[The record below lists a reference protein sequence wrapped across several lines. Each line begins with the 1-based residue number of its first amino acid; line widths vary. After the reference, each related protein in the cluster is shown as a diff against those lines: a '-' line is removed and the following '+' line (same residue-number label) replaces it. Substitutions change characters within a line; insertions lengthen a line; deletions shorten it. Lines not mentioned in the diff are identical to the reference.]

1 MSILEN
7 ITLQMNLDDRK
18 FEREFKSTTD
28 VVNRQMDALTLGA
41 SAFEEKWSDITSNI
55 RSVKRVASGLAIS
68 AAIYAVTG
76 AITGASSA
84 ILAFRNNLE
93 ASKISMEYF
102 AKNASQA
109 KEYIRE
115 LEDFAAYTPFNTE
128 GAISMAQY
136 LQAMSVPIN
145 SSKAVLKVV
154 SDTAAATGATEENMQ
169 RIVTALGQILTKGK
183 LAAEEVRQL
192 ANANIPIY
200 DILKEQL
207 KLTGQ
212 EIKNLGN
219 LNINASKAVV
229 AILDGLNERY
239 KGASEKIANTLGG
252 MTETIKD
259 DALIISE
266 ALFHGTI
273 DRFEVKVT
281 KIRDR
286 LDEWRDI
293 ALHFGTGGM
302 ITAIIEDL
310 DPEGKLNLEQYVMAA
325 VAGFKNLGETIQDF
339 TTHNGNLLKT
349 FSATAYSG
357 IMSITI
363 AADYLLR
370 AFNTVQ
376 RAGESL
382 IDIVNR
388 FTGMSLTLSDV
399 VAGLLVFKTV
409 GSTLYFAGNTALWA
423 GKQFVT
429 LGTSLASMIPMVS
442 SANALTQGLT
452 AGLISLGAAA
462 LTAYLGLKAV
472 QAATAISDNSS
483 LVTDEYT
490 KSFEAYNEE
499 LEKYRDSL
507 NEDYSSIADN
517 WAAQMSGALDDTEK
531 KAKKTAKKIE
541 KTWLMSFDEVF
552 QIREDPITEGLND
565 ELEKFEDIDW
575 GKFFTLPEF
584 RFPKRLIEE
593 LEEPTYSL
601 TDAIN
606 TAQEEVSIL
615 NGFMPALILSTS
627 TIRAAIKN
635 RKNFLDELRK
645 NTPNDPDGGAP
656 DDVLNDRELKAK
668 LDERYKQNAANNR
681 DLVNAIKEYDSIIK
695 DTNTIVSKINDV
707 DKKISTTNSQI
718 HALQFDK
725 ATDST
730 AKQISEL
737 QATVKSLQTERASL
751 VAQLPLETRRI
762 QAEEIIAA
770 DIHEIKDGLKV
781 ISKNQARLGTYTDVN
796 RSGLEAAT
804 GFEDA
809 VKLNN
814 ILSASYTKLVDI
826 SDAAEQHSD
835 SLQRLIKKPD
845 DQLLINA
852 ANAAGLRLDTL
863 HDALSSDL
871 AKISD
876 KITKIQSTRS
886 LNSIS
891 TDKFYGMI
899 ETFGTLT
906 KNELANLGHIISM
919 NNPKEIIEIVKTL
932 PADTDRLLKYMEQ
945 YVALVDAFKLPVDR
959 ELLGAQEKAAQA
971 IAEYGREFKKY
982 ATAYNKWSVQQYAY
996 SNGGRVINTHIEE
1009 AESALKEAAQNLINY
1024 QEAVRLMQ
1032 PEVRKSMTL
1041 LEELKGVTNNIHGNK
1056 STIGNE
1062 YVSNVYSL
1070 VREIEKTITGDTVFS
1085 TQNPA
1090 LLRFFER
1097 AHKDIIKKLDTI
1109 GPGITKTLSIEL
1121 LNDIKPYIY
1130 GDDVDRLM
1138 PSTKT
1143 SAEYKA
1149 EVQRLVAELDKSNIQ
1164 RGREIISELYKL
1176 RLPTDKRNELERAE
1190 SAFETTAKESLNTKI
1205 VDNIYTLEVSKAKSL
1220 DIIGE
1225 EVRQYLNRPKSPA
1238 EIQVYKNIQDIIE
1251 SATDINKQ
1259 LYNRLTQA
1267 AIHSDNAQKLLNKR
1281 GITYKS
1287 DIDEIFERS
1296 GIAKYFAENAETEGV
1311 NNSFHAQLERATQVV
1326 MQKSDV
1332 NRLIADIKTRGAK
1345 LEDIIA
1351 KLADELRSLGIPNND
1366 VLNELAQIAQ
1376 GDHPTFNLEKIIADL
1391 NASNDVK
1398 NAVGSIEAFQANLK
1412 SGAYGTQISEDAA
1425 RVLARPWNTTK
1436 LEELQQHILNLAD
1449 KQLELAAVVKK
1460 FYDQSMLKTKDLTLK
1475 IDAASVQK
1483 LATEYRDILNERLQL
1498 FTDEI
1503 TKNDIKTSF
1512 EKLEEMYA
1520 KSSTNGT
1527 ANTVDFKA
1535 LTGADIESKVATESA
1550 YIYQDLYRKLGILS
1564 SPSSAALANLRLGLF
1579 EGSITEQGT
1588 TAQSAIQH
1596 MLMGGLS
1603 DEIAV
1608 STNQLI
1614 QRGMG
1619 EAFNTR
1625 LRSVLD
1631 DIFKGAVYQG
1641 ATGADV
1647 TGQLGVKLSDIVQ
1660 VGKKTYGL
1668 VQRILISDKANK
1680 AILNKITT
1688 SQKRTTQGIEFIKL
1702 DLDAF
1707 VKEYKAIAPDVV
1719 SKVVSDIVGA
1729 PKLKGMVLSF
1739 FDASVSAFDPIR
1751 DAVNV
1756 AKQSLVGTPEE
1767 QIERIKNVV
1776 ADKMLTGPTN
1786 DAYSKNMY
1794 NLLITYSKEQR
1805 EAYTAMYKEQA
1816 QLIKDAVNVLTIA
1829 RLNKIDIPLDT
1840 TTLLGTTATTATR
1853 YSTIDVRDIS
1863 DAGELFKEALDSN
1876 AEKTPEMVEAIE
1888 TLQKRLSTFSRY
1900 VRNITDYSIKKGEL
1914 ISLRNELAGFKEQLQ
1929 LGQLM
1934 PTRTTGIPG
1943 DTEGTIYNFA
1953 LSTLSDDMKKA
1964 LSTTLDDAEK
1974 LIDKVVPATLV
1985 TYNDV
1990 SSRIIRT
1997 INAAIDSGKDI
2008 QVQLNMLDTD
2018 FQILIKAAEKLEHAY
2033 GLDNTISKM
2042 WQGLRTNWNF
2052 DMLKVADPFRYLN
2065 LEETVGKMVADL
2077 TAKTNSL
2084 PKLTTITNKGLLTE
2098 LTQQDTNPLN
2108 LTEEL
2113 SDLDIKRLKE
2123 LKKNYRDTIKDA
2135 AKTSQPVVGSGV
2147 KVPVIGLSE
2156 QAALNSTLDSE
2167 AVNAALKILMSQ
2179 AADKSGQ
2186 SSAKEAIDAA
2196 SKGTASAG
2204 PALPDNKQTVFIVKI
2219 KDAIDD
2225 VFDDWTFNDWTLN
2238 EWKNEVEATSLRY
2251 LARQNAAAEAWEAAR
2266 KAAEPEAFTQDIDEL
2281 IKEVKEAYSARTGKP
2296 DAFTQDIDELIKE
2309 VKEAYASH
2317 VNYDKVATDSFESFK
2332 NSDEF
2337 SEFFKDFGK
2346 NLDDT
2351 YIDPTIKARQYMD
2364 SITKSS
2370 GLTNNKWANLALAGD
2385 TDALDAL
2392 RPTMSTE
2399 EAMKFTDAFKDFY
2412 KDWDDNAL
2420 NAALRGDSFGE
2431 FATADEFGKAFEEHL
2446 KEAFGDSFDD
2456 FEEKVFAAN
2465 NETLTKGPLAARAY
2479 ADFANALQNNSFVN
2493 KMLMP
2498 NDLGLTGIDYAAALQ
2513 RSVEALSTGAEET
2526 MAAQQRWQDINSK
2539 YAIQGLDRKGEVD
2552 TNGNAVDLLDAAEV
2566 GGWSLLIEGAL
2577 TSILSSAITGAVA
2590 GSTTAPGVGTVAG
2603 TIAGLVAATAAS
2615 VGMAL
2620 TGSFD
2625 YSNIASEEIK
2635 EMLNNTDFAYS
2646 QAKQQGASDK
2656 EAREMQ
2662 NKIARDLYL
2671 QYYNDMSS
2679 FWSMY
2684 DKADIKALS
2693 GSRHATNEY
2702 GTGASVVAFREA
2714 IAELTGNKTNLHRY
2728 TPNEDSNIQYLADEA
2743 GNIQAVAYDIEKVYQ
2758 QLYTLYTT
2766 GGMQNIEDYNNKS
2779 WFGKLKSGFDGTGLT
2794 TLESD
2799 WMWNLKDVDK
2809 LTKARMDDLFKLE
2822 IDAAEYIKTHGE
2834 EQVKSLL
2841 AAYDISANNMQQMIE
2856 GIINL
2861 YNRSVEMFNQTI
2873 EAKAAYINA
2882 GTVGTVDLDA
2892 ISAGTGTVSRLLQ
2905 GDLSGVDTQYL
2916 DALADATGIYI
2927 NAMSDTLYSLT
2938 ADIADVRD
2946 KMTGFTVTFPDT
2958 IKVGS
2963 DTIEVK
2969 SILSDTDAVEILN
2982 GMGIN
2987 INADGTV
2994 TISTEAV
3001 NSNESGHERSIA
3013 YSLSDVSA
3021 YELAEL
3027 AKRGINL
3034 SELTEDKINVTLTED
3049 AMLSAVKGLTYNLS
3063 GVNITDVSEATA
3075 ELLKAAGILLSQD
3088 SETGKSVATVTDEGF
3103 ITGSRTLSDL
3113 LASLDPSVTER
3124 LAPALKDALAGLD
3137 AINAFGAAHGESRI
3151 GSAAG
3156 AVVDTGFTS
3165 KDYSTAL
3172 EQAFANAGIT
3182 LQAATDAEGKETVY
3196 AAINNV
3202 GEQWHKAIT
3211 QWKTSDVKPEMMA
3224 FLDALGAEVYKSGDY
3239 TMVSTEGILDKLAN
3253 TSTSR
3258 LTEILFDN
3266 SELWSQFPDETKQAF
3281 IDAGLAT
3288 EDGFITLTGEVL
3300 DGWHRYQVDGQTALA
3315 MAFSAMN
3322 ADTYAAF
3329 ANLQGTTIKSYDA
3342 LTNEN
3347 KYWLSQLGI
3356 TSEEEYNKN
3365 ADSLVQL
3372 ATNKMGLLN
3381 DGVMLKW
3388 SELSASQLVQLF
3400 ELGITSEEQ
3409 YNANMDMLKM
3419 ASENG
3424 MDILYEDTVLSW
3436 DQLSATTIEKL
3447 NKMGIKTED
3456 DYKAYL
3462 ATMDVKTGEGFS
3474 TIDDTT
3480 EKKLADLGVTTSSG
3494 WGSIKQVTDTTLSET
3509 EHLALGHMKFE
3520 DLPEAVQQA
3529 LGEQGVRGDLKDAW
3543 FYMNQDADS
3552 ALGQFSDTVDGMAAD
3567 LDRVRDLATKLK
3579 QALADPGLQAETL
3592 NANLAATAATA
3603 LEAAKS
3609 SSNKWAEKGVGTY
3622 GRSYSYGRSD
3632 SDEWANWSN
3641 NTSITSQLVAINE
3654 DKLDAAGNPMVYY
3667 IYNLDVN
3674 GQPGQIIKNSNG
3686 VWRKYLGTL
3695 DYNADNVPAFKL
3707 GGMVTGD
3714 GLFRAGEFGLNE
3726 AIVPLEQPQAMH
3738 KIGSALAAAIPAY
3751 ELVAPLATMLGTRDG
3766 GVAQF
3771 SSFRREEPEASIDGI
3786 VEKIL
3791 AAQAHN
3797 APQPSYMSNSDDKR
3811 PLYVGTLIADKA
3823 GLRELN
3829 RQLKRVERQ
3838 NGGI

>member
-68 AAIYAVTG
+68 AAIYAVTD

-84 ILAFRNNLE
+84 ILTFRNNLE

-273 DRFEVKVT
+273 DRLEVKVT

-429 LGTSLASMIPMVS
+429 LGTSLASVIPVVS

-472 QAATAISDNSS
+472 QAATSISDNSS

-552 QIREDPITEGLND
+552 QIREDPITGGLND

-615 NGFMPALILSTS
+615 NGFMPALILGTS
-627 TIRAAIKN
+627 TIMAAIKN
-635 RKNFLDELRK
+635 RKRFLDDLRK
-645 NTPNDPDGGAP
+645 NTPNGPNGPDGTP

-668 LDERYKQNAANNR
+668 LDERYKQNDAYNR

-695 DTNTIVSKINDV
+695 DTNTIVSKINEV
-707 DKKISTTNSQI
+707 DKKIAITNSQI

-725 ATDST
+725 TTDST
-730 AKQISEL
+730 TKQLSEL
-737 QATVKSLQTERASL
+737 QDIAKSLHTERASL

-796 RSGLEAAT
+796 RTGLEAAT

-826 SDAAEQHSD
+826 SDAAEQHSS

-852 ANAAGLRLDTL
+852 ANAASLRLDTL

-876 KITKIQSTRS
+876 KITKIQSTRG

-919 NNPKEIIEIVKTL
+919 NKPDEIIEIVKTL
-932 PADTDRLLKYMEQ
+932 PADTARLLKYMEQ
-945 YVALVDAFKLPVDR
+945 YVALVDNFKLPVDK

-971 IAEYGREFKKY
+971 IAAYGSEFKKY
-982 ATAYNKWSVQQYAY
+982 ATAYTKWSVQQYAY

-1009 AESALKEAAQNLINY
+1009 LENDLKEAAQNLINY

-1041 LEELKGVTNNIHGNK
+1041 LEELKGVANNIHGNK

-1109 GPGITKTLSIEL
+1109 GPGITKTLSTEL
-1121 LNDIKPYIY
+1121 LNGINPYIY

-1149 EVQRLVAELDKSNIQ
+1149 EVQRLVADLDKSNIQ

-1225 EVRQYLNRPKSPA
+1225 EVRQYLNRPISPA
-1238 EIQVYKNIQDIIE
+1238 EKLVYKELQNIIE

-1259 LYNRLTQA
+1259 LYSRLTHA
-1267 AIHSDNAQKLLNKR
+1267 AIHSDDAQKLLNKR

-1287 DIDEIFERS
+1287 NIDEIFERS

-1311 NNSFHAQLERATQVV
+1311 NNSFHAQLERATQAA

-1391 NASNDVK
+1391 DASNAVK

-1412 SGAYGTQISEDAA
+1412 SGAYSVQISEDAA
-1425 RVLARPWNTTK
+1425 RVLSRPWNTTK
-1436 LEELQQHILNLAD
+1436 LEELQQHILTLAD
-1449 KQLELAAVVKK
+1449 KQLELAAVVEK
-1460 FYDQSMLKTKDLTLK
+1460 FYNQSMLKTKDLTLK

-1483 LATEYRDILNERLQL
+1483 LVTDYRDVLNERLQH

-1520 KSSTNGT
+1520 KSSTNGAT
-1527 ANTVDFKA
+1527 NTVDFKA
-1535 LTGADIESKVATESA
+1535 LTGADVESKVATESA

-1660 VGKKTYGL
+1660 LGKNTYGL

-1688 SQKRTTQGIEFIKL
+1688 AQKGVYQGVEFIEL
-1702 DLDAF
+1702 DLNTF
-1707 VKEYKAIAPDVV
+1707 VSEYKAIAPDVV

-1739 FDASVSAFDPIR
+1739 FDASVSAFEPIR
-1751 DAVNV
+1751 EAVNV
-1756 AKQSLVGTPEE
+1756 AKQSLVGTAEE

-1776 ADKMLTGPTN
+1776 ADKMLSGPSN
-1786 DAYSKNMY
+1786 EVYSKNMY
-1794 NLLITYSKEQR
+1794 NLLITYTKEQR

-1816 QLIKDAVNVLTIA
+1816 QLIKDAVNVMTIA
-1829 RLNKIDIPLDT
+1829 RLNKIDISLDT
-1840 TTLLGTTATTATR
+1840 TTLLGTPATTATR
-1853 YSTIDVRDIS
+1853 YSTIDASDIS
-1863 DAGELFKEALDSN
+1863 DAGELFKEALASN

-1953 LSTLSDDMKKA
+1953 LGTLSDDMKKA

-1997 INAAIDSGKDI
+1997 INAAIDSGKNI
-2008 QVQLNMLDTD
+2008 QEQLNMLDTD
-2018 FQILIKAAEKLEHAY
+2018 FQILIKTAEKLEHAY
-2033 GLDNTISKM
+2033 GLDNAISKM

-2052 DMLKVADPFRYLN
+2052 NMLEVADPFRYLN

-2077 TAKTNSL
+2077 TAKVNSL

-2113 SDLDIKRLKE
+2113 SDLDIKRLKA

-2135 AKTSQPVVGSGV
+2135 AKTSQPVVGSGI
-2147 KVPVIGLSE
+2147 KDPVIGLSE

-2186 SSAKEAIDAA
+2186 SGAKEVIDAA
-2196 SKGTASAG
+2196 SKGATGAAS
-2204 PALPDNKQTVFIVKI
+2204 PALPDNKQTVFVVKI

-2225 VFDDWTFNDWTLN
+2225 AFDDWTFNDWTLDD
-2238 EWKNEVEATSLRY
+2238 WTDEVKATSLRY

-2281 IKEVKEAYSARTGKP
+2281 IKEVSEAYKARTGKP

-2309 VKEAYASH
+2309 VKEAYAKH
-2317 VNYDKVATDSFESFK
+2317 VNYDKVATDSFEFFK

-2337 SEFFKDFGK
+2337 SESFKDFGK

-2351 YIDPTIKARQYMD
+2351 YIDPATKARQYMD
-2364 SITKSS
+2364 SITKSGS
-2370 GLTNNKWANLALAGD
+2370 LTNNKWANLALAGD
-2385 TDALDAL
+2385 ADALDAL
-2392 RPTMSTE
+2392 RATMSTE

-2465 NETLTKGPLAARAY
+2465 NETLTKGPLPARAY
-2479 ADFANALQNNSFVN
+2479 ADFANALQNNGFIN

-2498 NDLGLTGIDYAAALQ
+2498 NDLGLTGIDYAVALQ

-2539 YAIQGLDRKGEVD
+2539 YAIQGLDRKGRVD
-2552 TNGNAVDLLDAAEV
+2552 TDGNAVDLLDAAQV

-2577 TSILSSAITGAVA
+2577 TSILSSTITGAVA
-2590 GSTTAPGVGTVAG
+2590 GSTAAPGAGTVVGAV
-2603 TIAGLVAATAAS
+2603 ASLVAATAAS
-2615 VGMAL
+2615 IGMAL

-2635 EMLNNTDFAYS
+2635 EMLNNTDFAYT
-2646 QAKQQGASDK
+2646 QAKQQGASDT

-2671 QYYNDMSS
+2671 QYYNNMSS
-2679 FWSMY
+2679 VWSAF
-2684 DKADIKALS
+2684 DKRSIAELTEAK
-2693 GSRHATNEY
+2693 
-2702 GTGASVVAFREA
+2702 GTFGVRNHQEGAASTIAFRQA
-2714 IAELTGNKTNLHRY
+2714 IAELTGNT
-2728 TPNEDSNIQYLADEA
+2728 ADLTHA
-2743 GNIQAVAYDIEKVYQ
+2743 GNLLVDDAGNRHALAYDAEKIYQ

-2779 WFGKLKSGFDGTGLT
+2779 WFGKLKSGFDGTELT

-2799 WMWNLKDVDK
+2799 WMWNLKDIDK

-2892 ISAGTGTVSRLLQ
+2892 ISAGTGTASRLLQ

-2916 DALADATGIYI
+2916 DALADATGVYI

-3027 AKRGINL
+3027 AKHGINL

-3063 GVNITDVSEATA
+3063 GVDLTGVSEATT
-3075 ELLKAAGILLSQD
+3075 ELLKAAGILLSRD

-3124 LAPALKDALAGLD
+3124 LAPALKAALEGLD
-3137 AINAFGAAHGESRI
+3137 AINAFGAAHGESRL

-3224 FLDALGAEVYKSGDY
+3224 FLDALGAEVYKSGEY

-3365 ADSLVQL
+3365 ADSLMLL

-3424 MDILYEDTVLSW
+3424 MGVLYEDTVLSW

-3771 SSFRREEPEASIDGI
+3771 SSFRREEPETAIDGI

-3797 APQPSYMSNSDDKR
+3797 APQPSYISNSDDKR

>member
-68 AAIYAVTG
+68 AAIYAVTD

-84 ILAFRNNLE
+84 ILTFRNNLE

-273 DRFEVKVT
+273 DRLEEKVT

-429 LGTSLASMIPMVS
+429 LGTSLASVIPVVS
-442 SANALTQGLT
+442 SANVITQGLT

-462 LTAYLGLKAV
+462 VTAYLGLKAV
-472 QAATAISDNSS
+472 QAATSISDNSS

-615 NGFMPALILSTS
+615 NGFMPALILGTS
-627 TIRAAIKN
+627 TIMAAIKN
-635 RKNFLDELRK
+635 RKNFLDELSK
-645 NTPNDPDGGAP
+645 NAPNGPDGGAP

-668 LDERYKQNAANNR
+668 LDKEFEQNARYQEA
-681 DLVNAIKEYDSIIK
+681 LSKTVNEYNSVIK
-695 DTNTIVSKINDV
+695 DTNDIARKINSI
-707 DKKISTTNSQI
+707 DKKLSGLNSQ
-718 HALQFDK
+718 LQTTRLK
-725 ATDST
+725 ATGDDADKLIIADLEKHIT
-730 AKQISEL
+730 DLNA
-737 QATVKSLQTERASL
+737 ERKAL
-751 VAQLPLETRRI
+751 IAQLPTESQRQQLIQRISSESKETKSLVEKIYRHQI
-762 QAEEIIAA
+762 
-770 DIHEIKDGLKV
+770 
-781 ISKNQARLGTYTDVN
+781 RLGDTREVNTTGITAANGIANIERLNRKLDDVYDKIADFTN
-796 RSGLEAAT
+796 IQNEHS
-804 GFEDA
+804 
-809 VKLNN
+809 N
-814 ILSASYTKLVDI
+814 ILRKILKDPTNMT
-826 SDAAEQHSD
+826 
-835 SLQRLIKKPD
+835 
-845 DQLLINA
+845 LINKA
-852 ANAAGLRLDTL
+852 DTIQLRLKDMSKE
-863 HDALSSDL
+863 LSVNIRSIDNTVSKL
-871 AKISD
+871 RAKGSTTGISM
-876 KITKIQSTRS
+876 
-886 LNSIS
+886 
-891 TDKFYGMI
+891 DKFYGLI
-899 ETFGTLT
+899 EQYGRVTEKSLADLSRTVSMNTPAVIAETLKSLPSDTAAIKDSINMYNDLVTSYGIPIDKTLT
-906 KNELANLGHIISM
+906 ADLQESARSLAIFGAEFRPFLDNTNKL
-919 NNPKEIIEIVKTL
+919 
-932 PADTDRLLKYMEQ
+932 
-945 YVALVDAFKLPVDR
+945 VALENAN
-959 ELLGAQEKAAQA
+959 A
-971 IAEYGREFKKY
+971 
-982 ATAYNKWSVQQYAY
+982 
-996 SNGGRVINTHIEE
+996 NGGHVIQSQITELQDK
-1009 AESALKEAAQNLINY
+1009 LKGIAQQLVGY
-1024 QEAVRLMQ
+1024 QEAVRTTQ
-1032 PEVRKSMTL
+1032 PEIRHAVAL
-1041 LEELKGVTNNIHGNK
+1041 LDELRN
-1056 STIGNE
+1056 TITEIKCIQVDIGSE
-1062 YVSNVYSL
+1062 QVSSVYSL
-1070 VREIEKTITGDTVFS
+1070 AKEVKELARSGMYSPDTEIRRKFLSDKYKELTNSIEALQKSTTKELSLGLLQSLEPFIAGEKLDALNVHTLDIEAYLSDVQKKVTSLLAATETRGDEIVAELHTLTLPDEKMREFTRLEQAFNEAIKNNTTYKAYSGVYTEDINIIKTIDAFRSQVYTEMRKNLDERSVMYRLYNNLLRATENYSNKDLYTEIARIAYSSEEAARLMRKLGPAYTDKMQHMLDTSNIAAYLGSNITSNNTFDKVLERQQQIIDRDLLKTNALIDMDADIERIDAAITKFAKNVKEYGIHSNATLTELTEIARGVETAGLNLPRHITQLETG
-1085 TQNPA
+1085 A
-1090 LLRFFER
+1090 LLKFENVIANIRSGAYDISDEAAKVLMR
-1097 AHKDIIKKLDTI
+1097 ANSVDDFKDIIAILEGFNESQTRI
-1109 GPGITKTLSIEL
+1109 
-1121 LNDIKPYIY
+1121 
-1130 GDDVDRLM
+1130 DD
-1138 PSTKT
+1138 
-1143 SAEYKA
+1143 A
-1149 EVQRLVAELDKSNIQ
+1149 
-1164 RGREIISELYKL
+1164 ISEFAEKFTDKAYAPDM
-1176 RLPTDKRNELERAE
+1176 LPTNRNSIINKLNTNAKELSDALWNFSNNITENAVKQ
-1190 SAFETTAKESLNTKI
+1190 SAFDTLKSLISVNSGSFNTDTGAYLPDVMAIKSAAYVFSDTAKELGVLTNTI
-1205 VDNIYTLEVSKAKSL
+1205 
-1220 DIIGE
+1220 
-1225 EVRQYLNRPKSPA
+1225 
-1238 EIQVYKNIQDIIE
+1238 
-1251 SATDINKQ
+1251 
-1259 LYNRLTQA
+1259 A
-1267 AIHSDNAQKLLNKR
+1267 AAQ
-1281 GITYKS
+1281 
-1287 DIDEIFERS
+1287 
-1296 GIAKYFAENAETEGV
+1296 
-1311 NNSFHAQLERATQVV
+1311 
-1326 MQKSDV
+1326 
-1332 NRLIADIKTRGAK
+1332 
-1345 LEDIIA
+1345 
-1351 KLADELRSLGIPNND
+1351 
-1366 VLNELAQIAQ
+1366 
-1376 GDHPTFNLEKIIADL
+1376 
-1391 NASNDVK
+1391 
-1398 NAVGSIEAFQANLK
+1398 
-1412 SGAYGTQISEDAA
+1412 
-1425 RVLARPWNTTK
+1425 
-1436 LEELQQHILNLAD
+1436 
-1449 KQLELAAVVKK
+1449 
-1460 FYDQSMLKTKDLTLK
+1460 
-1475 IDAASVQK
+1475 
-1483 LATEYRDILNERLQL
+1483 
-1498 FTDEI
+1498 
-1503 TKNDIKTSF
+1503 
-1512 EKLEEMYA
+1512 
-1520 KSSTNGT
+1520 
-1527 ANTVDFKA
+1527 
-1535 LTGADIESKVATESA
+1535 
-1550 YIYQDLYRKLGILS
+1550 
-1564 SPSSAALANLRLGLF
+1564 ANLRLGMF
-1579 EGSITEQGT
+1579 NSGSMTQQGV
-1588 TAQSAIQH
+1588 TAQGALRKVFIE
-1596 MLMGGLS
+1596 GVS

-1608 STNQLI
+1608 SQDQII
-1614 QRGMG
+1614 QRGIS

-1625 LRSVLD
+1625 LRDVLKELFAD
-1631 DIFKGAVYQG
+1631 NVYTG
-1641 ATGADV
+1641 GTGADA
-1647 TGQLGVKLSDIVQ
+1647 TGLIGVKLSDIVRIEDRA
-1660 VGKKTYGL
+1660 YGL
-1668 VQRILISDKANK
+1668 VQRILESDKSANK
-1680 AILNKITT
+1680 VLAVI
-1688 SQKRTTQGIEFIKL
+1688 QKSLEHGTPKP
-1702 DLDAF
+1702 DLIPIDIDEF
-1707 VKEYKAIAPDVV
+1707 VKAYGQVAPDVV
-1719 SKVVSDIVGA
+1719 SKVISDIVGS
-1729 PKLKGMVLSF
+1729 PQLNGMILSIF
-1739 FDASVSAFDPIR
+1739 NASDSAFKPML
-1751 DAVNV
+1751 DAVYNFR
-1756 AKQSLVGTPEE
+1756 KRLVGSEEE
-1767 QIERIKNVV
+1767 QLDIVRNMI
-1776 ADKMLTGPTN
+1776 ADKMINDGKLDGPTN
-1786 DAYSKNMY
+1786 KVYNDQLY
-1794 NLLITYSKEQR
+1794 NLLITASDEQI
-1805 EAYTAMYKEQA
+1805 ATYKAIYTEQA
-1816 QLIKDAVNVLTIA
+1816 ELIKNAVDVMSIAKANNITI
-1829 RLNKIDIPLDT
+1829 KLDT
-1840 TTLLGTTATTATR
+1840 TTLLGTTANTDMRYAQLDSKSIKAAGDEFIRRIGFIEDLGEDYKAATEVIQDR
-1853 YSTIDVRDIS
+1853 LNTFSKYLRDITEYS
-1863 DAGELFKEALDSN
+1863 LKHGDIRILRDEIREFRE
-1876 AEKTPEMVEAIE
+1876 
-1888 TLQKRLSTFSRY
+1888 Q
-1900 VRNITDYSIKKGEL
+1900 VRIGV
-1914 ISLRNELAGFKEQLQ
+1914 LA
-1929 LGQLM
+1929 
-1934 PTRTTGIPG
+1934 PTQHTGIPG
-1943 DTEGTIYNFA
+1943 
-1953 LSTLSDDMKKA
+1953 
-1964 LSTTLDDAEK
+1964 TTNVYDFEMPALDDNMRRAIAIALDDVEDI
-1974 LIDKVVPATLV
+1974 LDETVPAILV
-1985 TYNDV
+1985 TYNDM
-1990 SSRIIRT
+1990 SSRILRT
-1997 INAAIDSGKDI
+1997 IEDARKYGKDI
-2008 QVQLNMLDTD
+2008 DEVLKGYKTD
-2018 FQILIKAAEKLEHAY
+2018 FSILIDAAHKLEHAFD
-2033 GLDNTISKM
+2033 LDNTVSNIWTTMSK
-2042 WQGLRTNWNF
+2042 NFNF
-2052 DMLKVADPFRYLN
+2052 DLLGFTDPFRYLN
-2065 LEETVGKMVADL
+2065 LEESVGKMIDDL
-2077 TAKTNSL
+2077 LQMANGKSLNELAEALPGTDVQQLEALHTLFLQNVELATKTSDMFIRTKAPL
-2084 PKLTTITNKGLLTE
+2084 LAVSSSAAEAAITIDAL
-2098 LTQQDTNPLN
+2098 
-2108 LTEEL
+2108 
-2113 SDLDIKRLKE
+2113 
-2123 LKKNYRDTIKDA
+2123 KDA
-2135 AKTSQPVVGSGV
+2135 LKAIGI
-2147 KVPVIGLSE
+2147 KV
-2156 QAALNSTLDSE
+2156 N
-2167 AVNAALKILMSQ
+2167 N
-2179 AADKSGQ
+2179 ADKDATEVAEEITSGATGAVKALPYTD
-2186 SSAKEAIDAA
+2186 STVS
-2196 SKGTASAG
+2196 

-2225 VFDDWTFNDWTLN
+2225 VFDDWTFNDWTLDD
-2238 EWKNEVEATSLRY
+2238 WTDEVKAASLRY
-2251 LARQNAAAEAWEAAR
+2251 LAEQNAAAEAWEAAR

-2281 IKEVKEAYSARTGKP
+2281 IKEVSEAYKARTGKP

-2309 VKEAYASH
+2309 VKEAYANRKSGID
-2317 VNYDKVATDSFESFK
+2317 YDKVATDSFEFFK

-2337 SEFFKDFGK
+2337 SESFKDFGK

-2351 YIDPTIKARQYMD
+2351 YIDPAIKARQYMD

-2370 GLTNNKWANLALAGD
+2370 GLTNNKWANLALAND
-2385 TDALDAL
+2385 SDALEAL
-2392 RPTMSTE
+2392 SSTMSTE
-2399 EAMKFTDAFKDFY
+2399 EAMKFSEAVKDFY
-2412 KDWDDNAL
+2412 KDWSASDIND
-2420 NAALRGDSFGE
+2420 ALRGDAYKGFDSSK
-2431 FATADEFGKAFEEHL
+2431 EFGKAFEEHL

-2465 NETLTKGPLAARAY
+2465 NETLTKGPLPARVY
-2479 ADFANALQNNSFVN
+2479 ADFADALQNNDFIN

-2498 NDLGLTGIDYAAALQ
+2498 NDLGLTGLDYAAALQ
-2513 RSVEALSTGAEET
+2513 RTIEALSTGAEET

-2539 YAIQGLDRKGEVD
+2539 YAIQGLDRSGRVD
-2552 TNGNAVDLLDAAEV
+2552 TDGNAVDLLDAAEV

-2590 GSTTAPGVGTVAG
+2590 GSAASPGVGTVVG
-2603 TIAGLVAATAAS
+2603 TVASLVAATAAS
-2615 VGMAL
+2615 IGMAL

-2646 QAKQQGASDK
+2646 QAKQQGASDE
-2656 EAREMQ
+2656 EAREIQ

-2702 GTGASVVAFREA
+2702 GTGASVEAFREA

-2728 TPNEDSNIQYLADEA
+2728 APSEDSTVQYLADEA
-2743 GNIQAVAYDIEKVYQ
+2743 GNIHAVAYDIEKVYQ

-2799 WMWNLKDVDK
+2799 WLFYLKDIDS

-2822 IDAAEYIKTHGE
+2822 IDATEYIKTHGE
-2834 EQVKSLL
+2834 EQVKNLL
-2841 AAYDISANNMQQMIE
+2841 QAYNISAGNMQQMIE
-2856 GIINL
+2856 GVISL
-2861 YNRSVEMFNQTI
+2861 YNNAVALFNQTI
-2873 EAKAAYINA
+2873 EAKAAFINA
-2882 GTVGTVDLDA
+2882 GTIGTVDLAA
-2892 ISAGTGTVSRLLQ
+2892 ISAGTGTASRLLQ

-2916 DALADATGIYI
+2916 DALADATGVYI

-2938 ADIADVRD
+2938 ANIADVRD

-3001 NSNESGHERSIA
+3001 NANESGHERSIA

-3063 GVNITDVSEATA
+3063 GVDLTDVSEATV

-3088 SETGKSVATVTDEGF
+3088 SETGKSVATVTDAGF
-3103 ITGSRTLSDL
+3103 ITGGRTLSDL
-3113 LASLDPSVTER
+3113 LASLDPSVADR
-3124 LAPALKDALAGLD
+3124 LAPALKDALEGLD
-3137 AINAFGAAHGESRI
+3137 AINAFGAAHGESRL

-3211 QWKTSDVKPEMMA
+3211 QWKTSDVKPEMEA
-3224 FLDALGAEVYKSGDY
+3224 FLDAIGAEVYKAGDY

-3288 EDGFITLTGEVL
+3288 EDGFIVLTGEVL

-3329 ANLQGTTIKSYDA
+3329 AALQGTTVKSYDA

-3365 ADSLVQL
+3365 ADSLMLL

-3424 MDILYEDTVLSW
+3424 MDVLHEDTVLSW
-3436 DQLSATTIEKL
+3436 DQLSTTTLEKL

-3462 ATMDVKTGEGFS
+3462 ATMNVKTGEGFS

-3480 EKKLADLGVTTSSG
+3480 EKKLADLGVTTSGG

-3674 GQPGQIIKNSNG
+3674 GEPGQIIKNSNG

-3726 AIVPLEQPQAMH
+3726 AIVPLEQPQAMRR
-3738 KIGSALAAAIPAY
+3738 IGSALAAAIPAY

-3771 SSFRREEPEASIDGI
+3771 SSFRREEPETAIDGI

-3797 APQPSYMSNSDDKR
+3797 APQPSYMSSSDDKR

>member
-68 AAIYAVTG
+68 AAIYAVTD

-84 ILAFRNNLE
+84 ILTFRNNLE

-128 GAISMAQY
+128 SAISMAQY

-273 DRFEVKVT
+273 DRLEVKVT

-357 IMSITI
+357 IMSLTI

-382 IDIVNR
+382 VDIVNR

-429 LGTSLASMIPMVS
+429 LGTSIASVIPVVS
-442 SANALTQGLT
+442 SASALTQGLT

-462 LTAYLGLKAV
+462 ATAYLGLKAV
-472 QAATAISDNSS
+472 QAATSISDNSS
-483 LVTDEYT
+483 LITDEYT
-490 KSFEAYNEE
+490 KAFEAYDAE
-499 LEKYRDSL
+499 LEKHRDSL

-593 LEEPTYSL
+593 LEEPTHNL
-601 TDAIN
+601 ADAIN

-615 NGFMPALILSTS
+615 NGFMPALILGTS
-627 TIRAAIKN
+627 TIMAAIKN
-635 RKNFLDELRK
+635 RKNFLDDLSK
-645 NTPNDPDGGAP
+645 NVPNGPDGGAP

-668 LDERYKQNAANNR
+668 LDKEFEQNARYQEA
-681 DLVNAIKEYDSIIK
+681 LSKTVNEYNSVIKY
-695 DTNTIVSKINDV
+695 TNDIARKINSI
-707 DKKISTTNSQI
+707 DKKLNGLNSQ
-718 HALQFDK
+718 LQTTRLK
-725 ATDST
+725 ATGDDADKLIIADLEKHIT
-730 AKQISEL
+730 DLNA
-737 QATVKSLQTERASL
+737 ERKAL
-751 VAQLPLETRRI
+751 VAQLPTESQRQQLIQRISSESKETKSLVEKIYRHQI
-762 QAEEIIAA
+762 
-770 DIHEIKDGLKV
+770 
-781 ISKNQARLGTYTDVN
+781 RLGDTREVN
-796 RSGLEAAT
+796 TAGITAAT
-804 GFEDA
+804 GIANIERLNR
-809 VKLNN
+809 KLDDVYDRIVDFTSIQNEHSN
-814 ILSASYTKLVDI
+814 MLRKILKDPTNMA
-826 SDAAEQHSD
+826 
-835 SLQRLIKKPD
+835 
-845 DQLLINA
+845 LINKV
-852 ANAAGLRLDTL
+852 DTL
-863 HDALSSDL
+863 
-871 AKISD
+871 
-876 KITKIQSTRS
+876 QSQ
-886 LNSIS
+886 LKGMFKELSIS
-891 TDKFYGMI
+891 IHSIDNAVHKLRAKGSTTGISMDKFYGLI
-899 ETFGTLT
+899 EQYGRVTEKSLADLSRTVSMNTPAVIAETLKSLPSDTAAIKDSINLYNDLVTSYGIPIDKTLT
-906 KNELANLGHIISM
+906 ADLQESARNLAIFGAEFRPFLDNTNKL
-919 NNPKEIIEIVKTL
+919 
-932 PADTDRLLKYMEQ
+932 
-945 YVALVDAFKLPVDR
+945 VALENAN
-959 ELLGAQEKAAQA
+959 A
-971 IAEYGREFKKY
+971 
-982 ATAYNKWSVQQYAY
+982 
-996 SNGGRVINTHIEE
+996 NGGHVIQSQITE
-1009 AESALKEAAQNLINY
+1009 LKDKLKGITQQLVGY
-1024 QEAVRLMQ
+1024 QEAVRTTQ
-1032 PEVRKSMTL
+1032 PEIRHAVALLDELRNTITEIKSIQ
-1041 LEELKGVTNNIHGNK
+1041 VD
-1056 STIGNE
+1056 IGSE
-1062 YVSNVYSL
+1062 QVSSVYSL
-1070 VREIEKTITGDTVFS
+1070 AKEVKELARSGMYSSDTEIRRKFLSDKYKELTNSIEALQKNTTKELSLGLLQSLEPFIAGEKLDALNIHTLDIEAYLSDVQKKVTSLLASTETRGDEIVAELHTLTMPDEKMREFTRLEQDFNEAIKNNTTYKAYGGVYTEDINIIKTIDAFRSQVYTEMRKNLSERSVEYSLF
-1085 TQNPA
+1085 NK
-1090 LLRFFER
+1090 LLRATENYANKDLYTEIARIASYSEEANRLIRKLGAVYTDKIQHMFDTSNIAKYLSSDVTSNNTLDMMLERQQQIIDKDLLKTNALIDMDADIERIDAAITKFTKNVKAYGIHSNATLTELTEIARGIETAGINLPRHITQLETSAIVKFENIISNIRSGAYDISNEAAKVLAR
-1097 AHKDIIKKLDTI
+1097 ANSVDDFKDIIEVLEGFNERQTRI
-1109 GPGITKTLSIEL
+1109 
-1121 LNDIKPYIY
+1121 
-1130 GDDVDRLM
+1130 DD
-1138 PSTKT
+1138 
-1143 SAEYKA
+1143 A
-1149 EVQRLVAELDKSNIQ
+1149 
-1164 RGREIISELYKL
+1164 ISEFEEKFTDKAYAPDM
-1176 RLPTDKRNELERAE
+1176 LPTNRDSIINKLNTNAKELSDALWNFSNNITETAAKQ
-1190 SAFETTAKESLNTKI
+1190 SAFDTLKSLISVNKGSFNTDTGAYLPDVMAIKSAAYVFSDTAKE
-1205 VDNIYTLEVSKAKSL
+1205 
-1220 DIIGE
+1220 
-1225 EVRQYLNRPKSPA
+1225 
-1238 EIQVYKNIQDIIE
+1238 
-1251 SATDINKQ
+1251 
-1259 LYNRLTQA
+1259 
-1267 AIHSDNAQKLLNKR
+1267 
-1281 GITYKS
+1281 
-1287 DIDEIFERS
+1287 
-1296 GIAKYFAENAETEGV
+1296 
-1311 NNSFHAQLERATQVV
+1311 
-1326 MQKSDV
+1326 
-1332 NRLIADIKTRGAK
+1332 
-1345 LEDIIA
+1345 
-1351 KLADELRSLGIPNND
+1351 
-1366 VLNELAQIAQ
+1366 
-1376 GDHPTFNLEKIIADL
+1376 
-1391 NASNDVK
+1391 
-1398 NAVGSIEAFQANLK
+1398 
-1412 SGAYGTQISEDAA
+1412 
-1425 RVLARPWNTTK
+1425 
-1436 LEELQQHILNLAD
+1436 
-1449 KQLELAAVVKK
+1449 
-1460 FYDQSMLKTKDLTLK
+1460 
-1475 IDAASVQK
+1475 
-1483 LATEYRDILNERLQL
+1483 
-1498 FTDEI
+1498 
-1503 TKNDIKTSF
+1503 
-1512 EKLEEMYA
+1512 
-1520 KSSTNGT
+1520 
-1527 ANTVDFKA
+1527 
-1535 LTGADIESKVATESA
+1535 
-1550 YIYQDLYRKLGILS
+1550 LGILTDTI
-1564 SPSSAALANLRLGLF
+1564 AAAQANLRLGMF
-1579 EGSITEQGT
+1579 NSGSMTQQGV
-1588 TAQSAIQH
+1588 TAQGALRKVFIE
-1596 MLMGGLS
+1596 GVS

-1608 STNQLI
+1608 SQDQII
-1614 QRGMG
+1614 QRGIS

-1625 LRSVLD
+1625 LRDVLNELFAD
-1631 DIFKGAVYQG
+1631 NVYTG
-1641 ATGADV
+1641 GTGADA
-1647 TGQLGVKLSDIVQ
+1647 TGLIGVKLSDVVRIEDR
-1660 VGKKTYGL
+1660 TYGL
-1668 VQRILISDKANK
+1668 VQRILESDKSANK
-1680 AILNKITT
+1680 VLAVI
-1688 SQKRTTQGIEFIKL
+1688 QKSLEHGTPKP
-1702 DLDAF
+1702 DLIPIDIDEF
-1707 VKEYKAIAPDVV
+1707 VKAYGQVAPDVV
-1719 SKVVSDIVGA
+1719 SKVISDIVGS
-1729 PKLKGMVLSF
+1729 PQLDGMILSIF
-1739 FDASVSAFDPIR
+1739 NASDSAFKPML
-1751 DAVNV
+1751 DAVDNF
-1756 AKQSLVGTPEE
+1756 KKRIVGSEEE
-1767 QIERIKNVV
+1767 QLDIVRNMI
-1776 ADKMLTGPTN
+1776 ADKMINDGKLDGPTN
-1786 DAYSKNMY
+1786 KVYNDRLY
-1794 NLLITYSKEQR
+1794 NLLITASDEQIA
-1805 EAYTAMYKEQA
+1805 AYKAIYTEQA
-1816 QLIKDAVNVLTIA
+1816 ELIKNAVDVMSIAKANNITI
-1829 RLNKIDIPLDT
+1829 KLDT
-1840 TTLLGTTATTATR
+1840 TTLLGTTADTRMRYAQLDPKSIKAAGDEFVRRLGFIEDLGEDYKAATEVIQER
-1853 YSTIDVRDIS
+1853 LNTFSKYLRDITEYS
-1863 DAGELFKEALDSN
+1863 LKHGDIRILRDEIREFRE
-1876 AEKTPEMVEAIE
+1876 
-1888 TLQKRLSTFSRY
+1888 Q
-1900 VRNITDYSIKKGEL
+1900 VRIKV
-1914 ISLRNELAGFKEQLQ
+1914 LA
-1929 LGQLM
+1929 
-1934 PTRTTGIPG
+1934 PTQHTGIPG
-1943 DTEGTIYNFA
+1943 TTNVYDFEMPA
-1953 LSTLSDDMKKA
+1953 LDKNMQRA
-1964 LSTTLDDAEK
+1964 IAIALDDVEDI
-1974 LIDKVVPATLV
+1974 LDETVPAILV
-1985 TYNDV
+1985 TYNDM
-1990 SSRIIRT
+1990 SSRILRT
-1997 INAAIDSGKDI
+1997 IEDARKYGKNIDEVLKEYK
-2008 QVQLNMLDTD
+2008 TD
-2018 FQILIKAAEKLEHAY
+2018 FSILIDAARKLEHAFD
-2033 GLDNTISKM
+2033 LDNTVSNIWTTMSK
-2042 WQGLRTNWNF
+2042 NF
-2052 DMLKVADPFRYLN
+2052 NSDLLDFTDPFRYLN
-2065 LEETVGKMVADL
+2065 LEESVGKMIDDL
-2077 TAKTNSL
+2077 LQRANGKSL
-2084 PKLTTITNKGLLTE
+2084 SELAEALPGTDVQQLEALHKLFLQNVE
-2098 LTQQDTNPLN
+2098 L
-2108 LTEEL
+2108 
-2113 SDLDIKRLKE
+2113 
-2123 LKKNYRDTIKDA
+2123 A
-2135 AKTSQPVVGSGV
+2135 AKTSDMFIRTKAPLLAVS
-2147 KVPVIGLSE
+2147 SS
-2156 QAALNSTLDSE
+2156 AAE
-2167 AVNAALKILMSQ
+2167 AAITIDALKDALKAIGIKVNNV
-2179 AADKSGQ
+2179 DKDATEVTEEIASG
-2186 SSAKEAIDAA
+2186 ATETVKTLPYTDNA
-2196 SKGTASAG
+2196 AG

-2238 EWKNEVEATSLRY
+2238 EWTNEVKATSLRY
-2251 LARQNAAAEAWEAAR
+2251 LARQQEAWEAAR

-2281 IKEVKEAYSARTGKP
+2281 IKEVKEAYSARKATEP
-2296 DAFTQDIDELIKE
+2296 EAFTQDIDEVIKE
-2309 VKEAYASH
+2309 VKEAYANRKPSID
-2317 VNYDKVATDSFESFK
+2317 YDKVATDSFEYFK

-2337 SEFFKDFGK
+2337 SEYFKDFGK

-2351 YIDPTIKARQYMD
+2351 YIDPAIKARQYMD
-2364 SITKSS
+2364 SITKSGS
-2370 GLTNNKWANLALAGD
+2370 LTNNKWANLALLGD
-2385 TDALDAL
+2385 SDALEAL
-2392 RPTMSTE
+2392 RDTMSTE

-2412 KDWDDNAL
+2412 KDWNKDAI

-2431 FATADEFGKAFEEHL
+2431 FATADEFGKSFEEHL

-2479 ADFANALQNNSFVN
+2479 ADFANALQNNGFIN

-2498 NDLGLTGIDYAAALQ
+2498 DSLGLSGIDYAAALQ
-2513 RSVEALSTGAEET
+2513 RSIDALSTGAEET

-2539 YAIQGLDRKGEVD
+2539 YAIQGLDRSGRVD
-2552 TNGNAVDLLDAAEV
+2552 TDGNAVDVLDAATV

-2603 TIAGLVAATAAS
+2603 AIAGLVAATAAS

-2671 QYYNDMSS
+2671 QYYNNMSS
-2679 FWSMY
+2679 VWSAF
-2684 DKADIKALS
+2684 DKRSIAELTEAK
-2693 GSRHATNEY
+2693 
-2702 GTGASVVAFREA
+2702 GTWGVRNYQEGDTSTKAFRQA
-2714 IAELTGNKTNLHRY
+2714 IAELTGNTTDLTH
-2728 TPNEDSNIQYLADEA
+2728 A
-2743 GNIQAVAYDIEKVYQ
+2743 GNLLVDAAGNTQALAYDAEKIYQ

-2779 WFGKLKSGFDGTGLT
+2779 WFGKLKSGFDGTELT

-2873 EAKAAYINA
+2873 EAKAAFINA
-2882 GTVGTVDLDA
+2882 GTIGTVDLDA
-2892 ISAGTGTVSRLLQ
+2892 INAGTGTASRLLQ

-2916 DALADATGIYI
+2916 DALADATGVYI
-2927 NAMSDTLYSLT
+2927 TAMSDTLYSLT

-3063 GVNITDVSEATA
+3063 GVNLTDVSEATA

-3088 SETGKSVATVTDEGF
+3088 SETGKSVATVTDTGF

-3124 LAPALKDALAGLD
+3124 LAPALKNALEGLD
-3137 AINAFGAAHGESRI
+3137 AINAFGAAHGESRL

-3329 ANLQGTTIKSYDA
+3329 ANLQGTTVKSYDA

-3365 ADSLVQL
+3365 ADSLMLL

-3424 MDILYEDTVLSW
+3424 MGVLYEDTVLSW
-3436 DQLSATTIEKL
+3436 DQLSTTTIEKL

-3579 QALADPGLQAETL
+3579 QALADPGLQAEAL
-3592 NANLAATAATA
+3592 NANLASTAATA

-3609 SSNKWAEKGVGTY
+3609 HSNAWAEKGIGSF
-3622 GRSYSYGRSD
+3622 GRSYSYGRAD
-3632 SDEWANWSN
+3632 SDAWANWSN
-3641 NTSITSQLVAINE
+3641 NIGITSQLVAINE
-3654 DKLDAAGNPMVYY
+3654 GEPDESGNPTVYY

-3674 GQPGQIIKNSNG
+3674 GQPGQIIKNSDG
-3686 VWRKYLGTL
+3686 VWRKYLGEMP
-3695 DYNADNVPAFKL
+3695 YNADNVPAFKL

-3771 SSFRREEPEASIDGI
+3771 SSFRREEPENAIDGI